1 MNCGTTIDDL
11 MTLVMRAEEHAQD
24 THCEAERMIASRGL
38 LDPALFMASTEAWIG
53 VA

>member
-1 MNCGTTIDDL
+1 MNYGTTIDDL

-24 THCEAERMIASRGL
+24 TCCESEPML
-38 LDPALFMASTEAWIG
+38 LPVHVVDAARFQSEVLMG